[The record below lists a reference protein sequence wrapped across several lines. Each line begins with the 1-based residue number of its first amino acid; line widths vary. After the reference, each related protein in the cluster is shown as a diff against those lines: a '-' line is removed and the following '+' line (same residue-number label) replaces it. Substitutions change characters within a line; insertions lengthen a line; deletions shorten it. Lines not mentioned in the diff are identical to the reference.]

1 MIDVKNRFKQLQVD
15 TLDISADST
24 HNNMIKVHNK
34 AAELHI
40 PEWARSKRRLPWE
53 NEDVCKKSSI
63 QHLQHEEEQS

>member
-34 AAELHI
+34 AAELHV
-40 PEWARSKRRLPWE
+40 PE
-53 NEDVCKKSSI
+53 
-63 QHLQHEEEQS
+63 